1 MVFVSFAAPFVELV
15 RGGLK
20 LGGFFVIYPGNCS
33 EHLKYTCGLRAH
45 NRTYKYIYLYINK
58 LCIYIYIYI
67 IIIIIIIIIIF
78 IIMCIIFNTLNPT
91 HPPHNHQNLRNHAYK
106 VHKVL
111 FADKVLCVSQA
122 RKL

>member
-67 IIIIIIIIIIF
+67 IIIIIIIIII
-78 IIMCIIFNTLNPT
+78 MCIIFNTLNPT